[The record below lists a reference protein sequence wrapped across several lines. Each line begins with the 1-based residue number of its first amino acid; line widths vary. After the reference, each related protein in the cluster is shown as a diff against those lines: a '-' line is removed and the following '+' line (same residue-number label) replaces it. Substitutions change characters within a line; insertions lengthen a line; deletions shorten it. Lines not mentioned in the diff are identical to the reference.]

1 MFSTDDLRS
10 TMESTLLA
18 LLETQAISPS
28 NRDASRIVALM
39 TPECKW
45 FIKPDS
51 FIAKYPFIKSPRTVA
66 DEETHLAREIAA
78 LEESRVKVIDS
89 VVDAAT
95 RKASARVEH
104 WTKYTGSEP
113 STMEICWYLD
123 FTDDGKKVLR
133 VVEFIDTAVS
143 SKVLEDMAKAGYK
156 MKEEAEAAGK

>member
-1 MFSTDDLRS
+1 M
-10 TMESTLLA
+10 LA

-39 TPECKW
+39 TPECEW

-66 DEETHLAREIAA
+66 DEEAYLAREIAV
-78 LEESRVKVIDS
+78 LEESRVKILDS

-95 RKASARVEH
+95 RKASARVEL
-104 WTKYTGSEP
+104 WTKYARSEP

-123 FTDDGKKVLR
+123 FTDDGKKVSR

-143 SKVLEDMAKAGYK
+143 SNVLEDMAKAGYK